1 MAPPRK
7 ISHSCS
13 AGTLPTFSQL
23 HVGGDGLLLVPPPC
37 RPQPTHQGHAHI
49 AHNNGLLRVWVE
61 VRGAGIHVFP
71 HEAASLPSI
80 VVAQLD
86 QCDVTT
92 SLRET
97 NPAHSVRIARQGKE
111 QLNLFF
117 EAEEEAETWANMLR
131 VTTVNRSLALE
142 GLNLECGGAGT
153 DKDADKSSSLELLEG
168 IDVEMEEEEL
178 EEEEEDEEGEDDDDD
193 DDECD
198 DDEEED
204 EGDDEFAMEALDT
217 FLGLLNPIYCADE
230 DTTSGDS
237 CETESQEEGEG
248 HTPDDGADGRT
259 YVRLRHP
266 RRNAPPKPRDEAG
279 RRELLQQMLAT
290 KSLLEKKQK
299 NRKSGAGAW
308 AITAGE
314 VVNEYDRAQ
323 HEAQQLALRKAV
335 LLKQRKNSTAIK
347 MATLERQQHSSS
359 KKQEGDVSLQLEA
372 LRRRLSSLDSEL
384 KESEQDTERTLQD
397 LEERRNQ
404 ELHLIKD
411 LGGVQDDGLPEGL
424 VGVSKSWGSEEGV
437 SHKGSLGGSLRG
449 SLSSIPSIV
458 ISSSERRTPERIF
471 GFKVGNRDG
480 KAKGRNPLHFLDIK
494 LRVSRRH
501 KSTECLT
508 TTPDHHVDRSHSST
522 PANVSCSENSS
533 DDEPEHHHHHS
544 HHPNPSSHSSGHHHG
559 GHGFT
564 NHSQHPQGRE
574 AERPVK
580 TEISKEALHEIEAF
594 KQLIDR
600 YFATHPRHDSIT
612 SHSHEIIL

>member
-142 GLNLECGGAGT
+142 GLNLECGGAG
-153 DKDADKSSSLELLEG
+153 
-168 IDVEMEEEEL
+168 
-178 EEEEEDEEGEDDDDD
+178 
-193 DDECD
+193 
-198 DDEEED
+198 
-204 EGDDEFAMEALDT
+204 
-217 FLGLLNPIYCADE
+217 ADE